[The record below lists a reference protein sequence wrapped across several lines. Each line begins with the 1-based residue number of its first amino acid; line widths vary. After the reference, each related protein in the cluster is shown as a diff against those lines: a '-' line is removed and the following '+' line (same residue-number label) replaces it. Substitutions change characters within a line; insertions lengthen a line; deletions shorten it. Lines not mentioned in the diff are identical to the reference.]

1 MACFAVSRCALR
13 VQLLL
18 PNSFTSTEIYCTLC
32 KAAAPPGFCKAQT
45 GLPAPPALQFGV
57 GRQTDRQPWR
67 GLRVPFQLFCLP
79 ETESFGFGIVTKR
92 SSFLWDEQIPV
103 CYCSES
109 AQNYLFY
116 IWEWIL
122 GMAMTL
128 FMWLCRVSH
137 TYGCCVCPRGS
148 LDSVS
153 VLLWQLR
160 VPGLL
165 LSSCSGWGRS
175 RGSLGWVLLSG
186 FTSSAL
192 VSPLRSVND
201 LGKLDWEHRELSPVR
216 VHHSSS
222 KAARGPCVPG
232 CSLAGVSCWSD
243 GWTRGCMFLGDKL
256 NFPLL
261 IACNMTSGVSNK
273 PSSCAAARAS
283 PNDPGGEGSIA
294 WGYQMMLR

>member
-1 MACFAVSRCALR
+1 MLGNRNTFLPWPVLLLVSVHCVCNCSCLIHLHPQKYIALCARL
-13 VQLLL
+13 QLLL
-18 PNSFTSTEIYCTLC
+18 VFARHRLASQHL
-32 KAAAPPGFCKAQT
+32 
-45 GLPAPPALQFGV
+45 LPCSSEWGD
-57 GRQTDRQPWR
+57 RQTDRQPWR

-79 ETESFGFGIVTKR
+79 ETESFSFGIITKR
-92 SSFLWDEQIPV
+92 LSFLRDEQIPV
-103 CYCSES
+103 CYWSVS

-122 GMAMTL
+122 GMAVTL

-137 TYGCCVCPRGS
+137 TCGCCVCPRGS

-201 LGKLDWEHRELSPVR
+201 LGKLDWEHRELSPVIPQQQQSCTRSLCPR
-216 VHHSSS
+216 VPPGWRVLLKRWMNLGVH
-222 KAARGPCVPG
+222 VPQ
-232 CSLAGVSCWSD
+232 WQIK
-243 GWTRGCMFLGDKL
+243 F
-256 NFPLL
+256 
-261 IACNMTSGVSNK
+261 
-273 PSSCAAARAS
+273 S
-283 PNDPGGEGSIA
+283 PTNC
-294 WGYQMMLR
+294 L